1 MGKTIRKNGR
11 RPRRTIKKMN
21 GGRRRRTIKKMNGRR
36 RRRTMKGGVDLYL
49 FSEYDDFAREQRKL
63 REEKERETKKSKIDA

>member
-36 RRRTMKGGVDLYL
+36 RRRTMKGGVWPFKKKESY
-49 FSEYDDFAREQRKL
+49 SV
-63 REEKERETKKSKIDA
+63 EEGNADIAPFLEKKRIEK